1 MVSKMGPWTAK
12 RTVSIKRPGLNFLK
26 KSLLNDQYYLK
37 NQRSKQQ
44 IDQVL
49 YLIEL

>member
-1 MVSKMGPWTAK
+1 MSTWTAK

-26 KSLLNDQYYLK
+26 KSLLNDHQYYLK